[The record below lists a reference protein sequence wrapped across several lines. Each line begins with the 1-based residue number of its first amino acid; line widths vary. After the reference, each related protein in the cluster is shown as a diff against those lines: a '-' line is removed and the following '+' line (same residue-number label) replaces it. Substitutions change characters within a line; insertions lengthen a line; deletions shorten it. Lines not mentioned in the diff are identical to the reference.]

1 MSHRRL
7 SLVRCITESISLL
20 WLVYTSF
27 KATDLRELLLSFEMR
42 VLKWVPEPGAL
53 HVKGTG

>member
-1 MSHRRL
+1 MSHQRL
-7 SLVRCITESISLL
+7 SSVRRVTESISLL
-20 WLVYTSF
+20 LLVYTAF
-27 KATDLRELLLSFEMR
+27 KATDLRERLLSFDMR

>member
-1 MSHRRL
+1 MMSHRRL
-7 SLVRCITESISLL
+7 SLVRRIPESLSLL
-20 WLVYTSF
+20 LLVYTSF

-53 HVKGTG
+53 SM

>member
-1 MSHRRL
+1 MSHQRL
-7 SLVRCITESISLL
+7 SSVRRVTESISLL
-20 WLVYTSF
+20 LLVYTSF
-27 KATDLRELLLSFEMR
+27 KATDLRERLLSFDMR

>member
-1 MSHRRL
+1 MSHQRL
-7 SLVRCITESISLL
+7 SSGRRVTESISLL
-20 WLVYTSF
+20 LLVYTAF
-27 KATDLRELLLSFEMR
+27 KATDLRERLLSFDMR

>member
-1 MSHRRL
+1 MRR
-7 SLVRCITESISLL
+7 VTESISLL
-20 WLVYTSF
+20 LLVYTAF
-27 KATDLRELLLSFEMR
+27 KATDLRERLLSFDMR